1 MKNRAE
7 TCTLKNVFSKKNT
20 TVLVFVLS
28 VSVVFVVDFDWVL
41 VFGFVAG
48 SFLLFKIPKNLNHQ
62 RYFSKKWRSFVKS

>member
-1 MKNRAE
+1 VH
-7 TCTLKNVFSKKNT
+7 LKKRVFIKKNT

-48 SFLLFKIPKNLNHQ
+48 SFLLLKIPKNLNQ
-62 RYFSKKWRSFVKS
+62 QWRFSKKGCSFVKS